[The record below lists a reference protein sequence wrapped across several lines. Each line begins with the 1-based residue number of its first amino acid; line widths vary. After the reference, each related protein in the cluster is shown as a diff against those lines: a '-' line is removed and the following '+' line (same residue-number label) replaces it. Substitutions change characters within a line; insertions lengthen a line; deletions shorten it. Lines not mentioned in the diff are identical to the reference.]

1 MALEYGFT
9 QKERDAYYLAKRVY
23 SSFGRD
29 NEDDFV
35 MLYVYSDDTDLL
47 LQNIMIPIEDVR
59 FTEGEFIDINVG
71 KHLREAGFT
80 QGNYRV
86 VYKFL
91 RRLAGVESQVFVD
104 DNGNIWNGEVSE
116 KEVNGEI
123 KYYTSTTNPGIDE
136 QDQPVAREL
145 FLKDFTYF
153 IDDISPDRTELILEV
168 DENIK
173 NEEYREDFE
182 TMGQLIEYKSLKV
195 DNQGSIKF
203 DQKDPYVLEFNID
216 ETDRGFTQNMV
227 GGEIVI
233 PNLYKAT
240 GFEDTDNEDA
250 IIDEVDE
257 IDFIEPEEIVE
268 DTNEPE
274 KEDNV
279 VSDVLGADV
288 GIGGFS

>member
-136 QDQPVAREL
+136 QDQPVAQEL

-216 ETDRGFTQNMV
+216 ESDRGFTQNMV
-227 GGEIVI
+227 GGEIII

-268 DTNEPE
+268 DSDEPE

>member
-29 NEDDFV
+29 NTDDFV

-59 FTEGEFIDINVG
+59 FNEAGFIDINVG

-136 QDQPVAREL
+136 QDQPVAQEL

-227 GGEIVI
+227 GGEIII

>member
-1 MALEYGFT
+1 M
-9 QKERDAYYLAKRVY
+9 
-23 SSFGRD
+23 
-29 NEDDFV
+29 
-35 MLYVYSDDTDLL
+35 
-47 LQNIMIPIEDVR
+47 
-59 FTEGEFIDINVG
+59 
-71 KHLREAGFT
+71 
-80 QGNYRV
+80 
-86 VYKFL
+86 
-91 RRLAGVESQVFVD
+91 
-104 DNGNIWNGEVSE
+104 
-116 KEVNGEI
+116 
-123 KYYTSTTNPGIDE
+123 
-136 QDQPVAREL
+136 
-145 FLKDFTYF
+145 KDFTYF

-203 DQKDPYVLEFNID
+203 GQKDPYVLEFNID

-227 GGEIVI
+227 GGEIII

-240 GFEDTDNEDA
+240 GYEDTDNEDA

-279 VSDVLGADV
+279 VSDGLGADV
-288 GIGGFS
+288 GLGGFS

>member
-9 QKERDAYYLAKRVY
+9 QKEKDSYYLAKRVY

-29 NEDDFV
+29 YEDDFV
-35 MLYVYSDDTDLL
+35 MLYIYSDDTDLL
-47 LQNIMIPIEDVR
+47 LQNIMIPIEDIR
-59 FTEGEFIDINVG
+59 FTDNGLIDINVG
-71 KHLREAGFT
+71 KHLRDAGFT

-91 RRLAGVESQVFVD
+91 RRLAGVENQVFVD

-136 QDQPVAREL
+136 QDKPVATEL
-145 FLKDFTYF
+145 FLKDLTYF

-203 DQKDPYVLEFNID
+203 DTKDPYVLEFNID
-216 ETDRGFTQNMV
+216 EKDRGFTQNMV
-227 GGEIVI
+227 GGEIII
-233 PNLYKAT
+233 PNLYMAT
-240 GFEDTDNEDA
+240 GYEDTTNEDA
-250 IIDEVDE
+250 IVDE
-257 IDFIEPEEIVE
+257 IDDIDFTEPEEIVE
-268 DTNEPE
+268 ESDG
-274 KEDNV
+274 DV
-279 VSDVLGADV
+279 VSDMLGADV
-288 GIGGFS
+288 GLGGFS

>member
-29 NEDDFV
+29 NTDDFV

-216 ETDRGFTQNMV
+216 EKDRGFTQNMV

-257 IDFIEPEEIVE
+257 IDFIEPEEVVE

>member
-1 MALEYGFT
+1 M
-9 QKERDAYYLAKRVY
+9 Y

-29 NEDDFV
+29 YEDDFV
-35 MLYVYSDDTDLL
+35 MLYIYSDDTDLL
-47 LQNIMIPIEDVR
+47 LQNIMIPIEDIR
-59 FTEGEFIDINVG
+59 FTDNGLIDINVG
-71 KHLREAGFT
+71 KHLRDAGFT

-91 RRLAGVESQVFVD
+91 RRLAGVENQVFVD

-136 QDQPVAREL
+136 QDKPVATEL
-145 FLKDFTYF
+145 FLKDLTYF
-153 IDDISPDRTELILEV
+153 IDDISPDRTELVLEV

-203 DQKDPYVLEFNID
+203 DTKDPYVLEFNID
-216 ETDRGFTQNMV
+216 EKDRGFTQNMV
-227 GGEIVI
+227 GGEIII
-233 PNLYKAT
+233 PNLYLAT
-240 GFEDTDNEDA
+240 GYEDTTNEDA
-250 IIDEVDE
+250 VIDEIDDV
-257 IDFIEPEEIVE
+257 DFIEPEEIVE
-268 DTNEPE
+268 ESDG
-274 KEDNV
+274 DV

-288 GIGGFS
+288 GLGGFS

>member
-216 ETDRGFTQNMV
+216 EKDRGFTQNMV

-268 DTNEPE
+268 DSDEPE

>member
-216 ETDRGFTQNMV
+216 EKDRGFTQNMV

>member
-9 QKERDAYYLAKRVY
+9 QKEKDSYYLAERVY

-29 NEDDFV
+29 YEDDFV
-35 MLYVYSDDTDLL
+35 MLYIYSDDTDLL
-47 LQNIMIPIEDVR
+47 LQNIMIPIEDIR
-59 FTEGEFIDINVG
+59 FTDNGLIDINVG
-71 KHLREAGFT
+71 KHLRDAGFT

-91 RRLAGVESQVFVD
+91 RRLAGVENQVFVD

-136 QDQPVAREL
+136 QDQPVATEL
-145 FLKDFTYF
+145 FLKDLTYF

-182 TMGQLIEYKSLKV
+182 TMRQLIEYKSLKV

-203 DQKDPYVLEFNID
+203 DTKDPYVLEFNID
-216 ETDRGFTQNMV
+216 EKDRGFTQNMV
-227 GGEIVI
+227 GGEIII
-233 PNLYKAT
+233 PNLYLAT
-240 GFEDTDNEDA
+240 GYEDTTNEDA
-250 IIDEVDE
+250 VIDEIDDV
-257 IDFIEPEEIVE
+257 DFIEPEEIVE
-268 DTNEPE
+268 ESDG
-274 KEDNV
+274 DV
-279 VSDVLGADV
+279 VSDALGADV
-288 GIGGFS
+288 GLGGFS

>member
-29 NEDDFV
+29 NTDDFV

-59 FTEGEFIDINVG
+59 FNEAGFIDLNVG

-136 QDQPVAREL
+136 QDQPVATEL

-227 GGEIVI
+227 GGEIII

>member
-9 QKERDAYYLAKRVY
+9 QKEKDSYYLAKRVY

-29 NEDDFV
+29 YNDDFV
-35 MLYVYSDDTDLL
+35 MLYIYSDDTDLL
-47 LQNIMIPIEDVR
+47 LQNIMIPIEDIR
-59 FTEGEFIDINVG
+59 FTDNGLIDINVG
-71 KHLREAGFT
+71 KHLRDAGFT

-91 RRLAGVESQVFVD
+91 RRLAGVENQVFVD

-136 QDQPVAREL
+136 QDQPVATEL
-145 FLKDFTYF
+145 FLKDLTYF

-203 DQKDPYVLEFNID
+203 DTKDPYVLEFNID
-216 ETDRGFTQNMV
+216 EKDRGFTQNMV
-227 GGEIVI
+227 GGEIII
-233 PNLYKAT
+233 PNLYMTT
-240 GFEDTDNEDA
+240 GYEDTTNEDA
-250 IIDEVDE
+250 VVDE
-257 IDFIEPEEIVE
+257 IDDVDFTEPEEIVE
-268 DTNEPE
+268 ESDG
-274 KEDNV
+274 DV
-279 VSDVLGADV
+279 VSDMLGADV
-288 GIGGFS
+288 GLGGFS

>member
-9 QKERDAYYLAKRVY
+9 QKEKDSYYLAKRVY

-29 NEDDFV
+29 YNDDFV
-35 MLYVYSDDTDLL
+35 MLYIYSDDTDLL
-47 LQNIMIPIEDVR
+47 LQNIMIPIEDIR
-59 FTEGEFIDINVG
+59 FTDNGLIDINVG
-71 KHLREAGFT
+71 KHLRDAGFT

-91 RRLAGVESQVFVD
+91 RRLAGVENQVFVD
-104 DNGNIWNGEVSE
+104 DIGNIWNGEVSE

-136 QDQPVAREL
+136 QDQPVAKEL

-203 DQKDPYVLEFNID
+203 DTKDPYVLEFNID
-216 ETDRGFTQNMV
+216 EKDRGFTQNMV
-227 GGEIVI
+227 GGEIII
-233 PNLYKAT
+233 PNLYMAT
-240 GFEDTDNEDA
+240 GYEDTTNEDA
-250 IIDEVDE
+250 VVDE
-257 IDFIEPEEIVE
+257 IDDVDFTEPEEIVE
-268 DTNEPE
+268 ESDG
-274 KEDNV
+274 DV
-279 VSDVLGADV
+279 VSDMLGADV
-288 GIGGFS
+288 GLGGFS

>member
-29 NEDDFV
+29 NEDDFI

-59 FTEGEFIDINVG
+59 FNEAGFIDINVG

-136 QDQPVAREL
+136 QDQPVATEL

-216 ETDRGFTQNMV
+216 EKDRGFTQNMV
-227 GGEIVI
+227 GGQIVI

-288 GIGGFS
+288 GLGGFS

>member
-9 QKERDAYYLAKRVY
+9 QKEKDSYYLAKRVY

-29 NEDDFV
+29 YNDDFV
-35 MLYVYSDDTDLL
+35 MLYIYSDDTDLL
-47 LQNIMIPIEDVR
+47 LQNIMIPIEDIR
-59 FTEGEFIDINVG
+59 FTDNGLIDINVG
-71 KHLREAGFT
+71 KHLRDAGFT

-91 RRLAGVESQVFVD
+91 RRLAGVENQVFVD
-104 DNGNIWNGEVSE
+104 DIGNIWNGEVSE

-123 KYYTSTTNPGIDE
+123 KYYTSTTNPCIDE
-136 QDQPVAREL
+136 QDQPVATEL
-145 FLKDFTYF
+145 FLKDLTYF

-203 DQKDPYVLEFNID
+203 DTKDPYVLEFNID
-216 ETDRGFTQNMV
+216 EKDRGFTQNMV
-227 GGEIVI
+227 GGEIII
-233 PNLYKAT
+233 PNLYMAT
-240 GFEDTDNEDA
+240 GYEDTTNEDA
-250 IIDEVDE
+250 IIDEIDDV
-257 IDFIEPEEIVE
+257 DFIEPEEIVE
-268 DTNEPE
+268 DVEET
-274 KEDNV
+274 DGDV
-279 VSDVLGADV
+279 VSDMLGADV
-288 GIGGFS
+288 GLGGFS

>member
-1 MALEYGFT
+1 
-9 QKERDAYYLAKRVY
+9 
-23 SSFGRD
+23 
-29 NEDDFV
+29 

-216 ETDRGFTQNMV
+216 EKDRGFTQNMV

-268 DTNEPE
+268 DSDEPE

>member
-9 QKERDAYYLAKRVY
+9 QKEKDSYYLAKRVY

-29 NEDDFV
+29 FEDDFV
-35 MLYVYSDDTDLL
+35 MLYIYSDDTDLL
-47 LQNIMIPIEDVR
+47 LQNVMIPIEDIR
-59 FTEGEFIDINVG
+59 FTDNGLIDINVG
-71 KHLREAGFT
+71 KHLRDVGFT

-136 QDQPVAREL
+136 QDQPVAKEL

-216 ETDRGFTQNMV
+216 ESDRGFTQNMV
-227 GGEIVI
+227 GGQIVI

-257 IDFIEPEEIVE
+257 IDFIEPEEVVE

-279 VSDVLGADV
+279 VSDALGADV
-288 GIGGFS
+288 GLGGFS

>member
-9 QKERDAYYLAKRVY
+9 QKEKDSYYLAKRVY

-29 NEDDFV
+29 YNDDFV
-35 MLYVYSDDTDLL
+35 MLYIYSDDTDLL
-47 LQNIMIPIEDVR
+47 LQNIMIPIEDIR
-59 FTEGEFIDINVG
+59 FTDNGLIDINVG
-71 KHLREAGFT
+71 KHLRDAGFT

-91 RRLAGVESQVFVD
+91 RRLAGVENQVFVD

-136 QDQPVAREL
+136 QDQPVATEL
-145 FLKDFTYF
+145 FLKDLTYF

-203 DQKDPYVLEFNID
+203 DTKDPYVLEFNID
-216 ETDRGFTQNMV
+216 EKDRGFTQNMV
-227 GGEIVI
+227 GGEIII
-233 PNLYKAT
+233 PNLYMAT
-240 GFEDTDNEDA
+240 GYEDTTNEDA
-250 IIDEVDE
+250 VVDE
-257 IDFIEPEEIVE
+257 IDDVDFTEPEEIVE
-268 DTNEPE
+268 ESDG
-274 KEDNV
+274 DV
-279 VSDVLGADV
+279 VSDMLGADV
-288 GIGGFS
+288 GLGGFS